1 MPTNPA
7 IRCEWRH
14 LPAAILTIV
23 LTTVE
28 GNGSDIAQV
37 EFFEERIRPVLVEHC
52 YGCHSSDAKDVKAG
66 LNLDSRN
73 GLLRGGDSGP
83 AVVPGQSGES
93 LLMQALEYD
102 GLEMPPSAK
111 LPAKVIAD
119 FAAWI
124 DAGAADP
131 REGSGRSARP
141 MADFAAARQFWSFKP
156 ARRAAAPPVRNGTW
170 PLSPIDF
177 LTRAAME
184 AKTLTPVVPAGKREL
199 IRRATF
205 DLIGLPP
212 SPAEIEAFL
221 ADDGPRSFEKV
232 VDRLLDSPH
241 YGERWARYWLDVAH
255 YAEDQAHTADLKPNT
270 SGYRY
275 RDWVIDAFN
284 ADMPYDRFVRLQI
297 AADLMPLADEE
308 RLIHMAGLGFF
319 GLGAQ
324 YYKLTNRAKA
334 EADELDDRIDTLSRG
349 FLGLTVACA
358 RCHDHKY
365 DPIPQ
370 QDYYSLAGVF
380 QSSRLHDAPLAAA
393 EIVTA
398 YDEAQR
404 RIKERDDSLR
414 QRLEREMPRIR
425 EARVTEIPRFMVAV
439 WKLRQGSC
447 RKPPATAAET
457 ADIDGLDE
465 KTLNRFVAFLD
476 PREKDR
482 LPALRA
488 WFELAANQSS
498 EPTATRSADMPPAVI
513 AVAQEFQR
521 HLEELLAARDA
532 TPGQPASS
540 QDLLAEVFGRN
551 GLLDVD
557 VAEAERRLPATM
569 QDEMKVRRTELEQ
582 LRKSSPPMYPV
593 AHAIA
598 EGSPVNMRVFLRGNP
613 ATMGDEAPRRFLRI
627 IAGDDP
633 PPFREGSGRL
643 ELADAIASPANP
655 LTARVMD
662 NRIWQHHFGRG
673 LVATPDNFGRLGEP
687 PTHPALLDF
696 LATRFVESD
705 WSIKALHRDIMLS
718 ATYRLGTRH
727 DAANYAIDPD
737 NRLLWRMNRRR
748 LDVESWRDALLAVS
762 GQLDRRL
769 HGPSSEL
776 SAAGNV
782 RRTVYS
788 RISRHELDG
797 MLRLFDFPDA
807 NITSSSRPETTVP
820 QQQLFVLNSR
830 FMVDTARAFA
840 ERLHAERPGSEAA
853 RLAHAFVLALGRPIA
868 PDELASGLAFL
879 RRQDTPEEANRNTL
893 SRWQRYAQALLASN
907 EFMYVD

>member
-1 MPTNPA
+1 
-7 IRCEWRH
+7 
-14 LPAAILTIV
+14 
-23 LTTVE
+23 
-28 GNGSDIAQV
+28 
-37 EFFEERIRPVLVEHC
+37 
-52 YGCHSSDAKDVKAG
+52 
-66 LNLDSRN
+66 
-73 GLLRGGDSGP
+73 
-83 AVVPGQSGES
+83 
-93 LLMQALEYD
+93 
-102 GLEMPPSAK
+102 
-111 LPAKVIAD
+111 
-119 FAAWI
+119 
-124 DAGAADP
+124 
-131 REGSGRSARP
+131 
-141 MADFAAARQFWSFKP
+141 
-156 ARRAAAPPVRNGTW
+156 
-170 PLSPIDF
+170 
-177 LTRAAME
+177 
-184 AKTLTPVVPAGKREL
+184 
-199 IRRATF
+199 
-205 DLIGLPP
+205 
-212 SPAEIEAFL
+212 
-221 ADDGPRSFEKV
+221 
-232 VDRLLDSPH
+232 
-241 YGERWARYWLDVAH
+241 
-255 YAEDQAHTADLKPNT
+255 
-270 SGYRY
+270 
-275 RDWVIDAFN
+275 
-284 ADMPYDRFVRLQI
+284 
-297 AADLMPLADEE
+297 
-308 RLIHMAGLGFF
+308 
-319 GLGAQ
+319 
-324 YYKLTNRAKA
+324 
-334 EADELDDRIDTLSRG
+334 
-349 FLGLTVACA
+349 
-358 RCHDHKY
+358 
-365 DPIPQ
+365 
-370 QDYYSLAGVF
+370 
-380 QSSRLHDAPLAAA
+380 
-393 EIVTA
+393 
-398 YDEAQR
+398 
-404 RIKERDDSLR
+404 
-414 QRLEREMPRIR
+414 
-425 EARVTEIPRFMVAV
+425 
-439 WKLRQGSC
+439 
-447 RKPPATAAET
+447 
-457 ADIDGLDE
+457 
-465 KTLNRFVAFLD
+465 
-476 PREKDR
+476 
-482 LPALRA
+482 
-488 WFELAANQSS
+488 
-498 EPTATRSADMPPAVI
+498 MPPAVI

-655 LTARVMD
+655 LTARVMV